1 MKGGGEAS
9 RNAAVRPA
17 LPMVMR
23 WAQLSIFLLF
33 LADTYVYSILDILLG
48 RYLGTLGITQGGMTL
63 AYAIYGI
70 FQFVASLAVL
80 LLQCCKAAACIPLQR
95 QYLLI
100 LLVVALALS
109 STLLMVLWPASY
121 PLLLLARALQG
132 TFGAVYTI
140 YGMVLL
146 ATGFPARWRMQ
157 AIACMTAGA
166 QSTCKRTTMRLHSS
180 CLVTI
185 FMVKYLEW
193 ALEDGAASISGAGLL

>member
-1 MKGGGEAS
+1 MRDGDETARDGAG
-9 RNAAVRPA
+9 RPD
-17 LPMVMR
+17 LPMVVRPDLPMFMR

-33 LADTYVYSILDILLG
+33 LADTYVYSILDTLLG
-48 RYLGTLGITQGGMTL
+48 RYLGTLGITQQGMSM

-70 FQFVASLAVL
+70 FQFVASVAVL
-80 LLQCCKAAACIPLQR
+80 LLQCCKAVASMSLQR
-95 QYLLI
+95 QYLSV

-146 ATGFPARWRMQ
+146 ARGFPAEWQMQ
-157 AIACMTAGA
+157 AIAFMTAGG
-166 QSTCKRTTMRLHSS
+166 QSNCKTIINMRAYYLIK
-180 CLVTI
+180 I
-185 FMVKYLEW
+185 FL
-193 ALEDGAASISGAGLL
+193 